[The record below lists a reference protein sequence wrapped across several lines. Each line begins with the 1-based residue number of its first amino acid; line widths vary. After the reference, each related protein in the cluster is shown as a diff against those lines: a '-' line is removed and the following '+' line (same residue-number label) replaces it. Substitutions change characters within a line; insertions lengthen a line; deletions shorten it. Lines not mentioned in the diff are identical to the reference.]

1 MNNGIPTFMKDLIE
15 IKKYIKNDDSTLREK
30 DGPAMSKVASEYLQ
44 KSGSVK
50 EAFDMYVKNKEEFKN
65 KLEEAKKEIDE
76 KRAIKKQ
83 IQYSDTNLSDSSNNA
98 AIIPDS
104 DNEPKNNNFTN
115 FIMDIV
121 KIKKYI
127 KNDDSTLKDGPVM
140 YKVVSLYLYN
150 ESRSIDIAI
159 EKYNNNKEEFKNK
172 LEETQKEMNEKR
184 VIKKQIQYSDTNL
197 SDSSNNAAIIPDS
210 DNEPKNNNFT
220 NFIMDIVKIKK
231 YIKNDDSTLKDGP
244 VMYKV
249 VSLYLYNESRSIDI
263 AIEKYNNN
271 KEEFKNKLEE
281 TQKEMNEKRRNK
293 KNIG

>member
-184 VIKKQIQYSDTNL
+184 
-197 SDSSNNAAIIPDS
+197 
-210 DNEPKNNNFT
+210 
-220 NFIMDIVKIKK
+220 
-231 YIKNDDSTLKDGP
+231 
-244 VMYKV
+244 
-249 VSLYLYNESRSIDI
+249 
-263 AIEKYNNN
+263 
-271 KEEFKNKLEE
+271 
-281 TQKEMNEKRRNK
+281 RNK